1 MPTFKPQAS
10 FATEQSIQDYNNGW
24 RKSREIT
31 NEYPTYAKLKSALK
45 AMLNASF
52 NEMVY
57 VSRSRRG
64 EWGEWF
70 EHWTLEKGR
79 PKKIKEGWM

>member
-1 MPTFKPQAS
+1 MSQFKPQAN
-10 FATEQSIQDYNNGW
+10 FATDESIRDYRNGY

-31 NEYPTYAKLKSALK
+31 NVYDTYAKLRRGMK
-45 AMLNASF
+45 AMLNASLD
-52 NEMVY
+52 EMVY

-70 EHWTLEKGR
+70 EYWSLVNGK
-79 PKKIKEGWM
+79 PKIIKQGWM

>member
-1 MPTFKPQAS
+1 MPKFKPQAS
-10 FATEQSIQDYNNGW
+10 FATDESIRDYRNGY

-31 NEYPTYAKLKSALK
+31 NVYPTYDKLRRGMK
-45 AMLNASF
+45 AMLNASIDDI
-52 NEMVY
+52 VY

-70 EHWTLEKGR
+70 EHWSLVNGK
-79 PKKIKEGWM
+79 PKIIKQGWM

>member
-1 MPTFKPQAS
+1 MPKFKPQAS
-10 FATEQSIQDYNNGW
+10 FATDESIRDYRNGY

-31 NEYPTYAKLKSALK
+31 NVYPTYDKLRRGMK
-45 AMLNASF
+45 AMLNASID
-52 NEMVY
+52 EMVY

-70 EHWTLEKGR
+70 EYWSLVNGK
-79 PKKIKEGWM
+79 PKIIKQGWM

>member
-1 MPTFKPQAS
+1 MSNFKPQAS
-10 FATEQSIQDYNNGW
+10 FATDESIRDYRNGF

-31 NEYPTYAKLKSALK
+31 NVYDTYAKLRRGMK
-45 AMLNASF
+45 AMLNASIDD
-52 NEMVY
+52 MVY

-70 EHWTLEKGR
+70 EHWSLVNGK
-79 PKKIKEGWM
+79 PKIIKQGWM

>member
-1 MPTFKPQAS
+1 MGRFKPQAT
-10 FATEQSIQDYNNGW
+10 FATDESIREYRNGM
-24 RKSREIT
+24 RKSRYIT
-31 NEYPTYAKLKSALK
+31 NVYPTYAKLRGAMK

-52 NEMVY
+52 DERVE

-70 EHWTLEKGR
+70 EVWEMVGGK
-79 PKKIKEGWM
+79 PKITKQTWM

>member
-1 MPTFKPQAS
+1 MPNFKPQAR
-10 FATEQSIQDYNNGW
+10 FATDESIRDYRNGM

-31 NEYPTYAKLKSALK
+31 NVYETYDKLKRAMK
-45 AMLNASF
+45 AMLNASHDD
-52 NEMVY
+52 MVY

-70 EHWTLEKGR
+70 EHWSMVNGK
-79 PKKIKEGWM
+79 PKIIKQGWM

>member
-1 MPTFKPQAS
+1 MPNFKPQAS
-10 FATEQSIQDYNNGW
+10 FATDESIRDYRNGF

-31 NEYPTYAKLKSALK
+31 NVYPTYAKLKRALK

-52 NEMVY
+52 DEMVY

-70 EHWTLEKGR
+70 EHWTLENGR

>member
-1 MPTFKPQAS
+1 MSNFKPQAS
-10 FATEQSIQDYNNGW
+10 FATDESIRDYRNGF

-31 NEYPTYAKLKSALK
+31 NVYDTYAKLRRGMK
-45 AMLNASF
+45 AMLNASIDD
-52 NEMVY
+52 MVY

-70 EHWTLEKGR
+70 EYWSLVNGK
-79 PKKIKEGWM
+79 PKIIKQGWM